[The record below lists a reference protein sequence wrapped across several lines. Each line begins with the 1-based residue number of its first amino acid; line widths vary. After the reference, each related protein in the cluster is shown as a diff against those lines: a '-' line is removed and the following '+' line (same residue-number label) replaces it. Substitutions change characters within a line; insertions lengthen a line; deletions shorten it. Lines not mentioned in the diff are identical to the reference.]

1 MTTNAQARA
10 AGEPASGSWRAILVV
25 VGFLLVI
32 VGLIALGMSGIGYRS
47 GMWDLRAG
55 LTIFK
60 WAGMAVW
67 GGVVLS
73 LIALFAGRTRPVLA
87 IVSVIVGL
95 VAGIT
100 YAGWIRAAKRAPPIH
115 DISTDVGSPPA
126 FVAILPLRAG
136 APNPPEYGGPT
147 IAAQQQAGYPDLGPL
162 TVSSDPAHTF
172 HTARHLVERSG
183 WDLVAADSAA
193 GRIEATATTPWFG
206 FKDDV
211 VIRIVAAAP
220 AGSRVDMR
228 SVSRVGG
235 SDVGTNAVRIRHFL
249 RELKTAE

>member
-10 AGEPASGSWRAILVV
+10 PQQPASGSWRAILVV

-32 VGLIALGMSGIGYRS
+32 GGLVALGLSGIGYRW
-47 GMWDLRAG
+47 GVWTLHMG
-55 LTIFK
+55 LQIFK

-67 GGVVLS
+67 AGVVLS
-73 LIALFAGRTRPVLA
+73 LIALLAGRTRPVLA
-87 IVSVIVGL
+87 VVSVIAGL
-95 VAGIT
+95 VGGIT
-100 YAGWIRAAKRAPPIH
+100 YAGWVRAEKRAPPIH
-115 DISTDVGSPPA
+115 DITTDIGSPPE

-136 APNPPEYGGPT
+136 APNPAEYGGPT
-147 IAAQQQAGYPDLGPL
+147 VAAQQHAGYPDLGPL
-162 TVSSDPAHTF
+162 TVSTDPAHTF

-211 VIRIVAAAP
+211 VIRIVPAPP

-228 SVSRVGG
+228 SLSRVGG